1 MKKKLAV
8 GGDVFADMIRGNCY
22 YVDKTL
28 FIRTI
33 MESESKVL
41 LMTRPRRFGKTLF
54 MDTLKTFLQINP
66 AEPGDRTGIEPLFE
80 GLRIQED
87 ADFCRQ
93 FMGQYP
99 TVFLSLKNA
108 EGPTFEDAYK
118 AFARMLV
125 NVAKELWFLEES
137 PRLLP
142 EDKKLL
148 RRYRDL
154 DYMRDRAHK
163 DDVQAFLR
171 DVMTLLSQHFQRKV
185 VLLIDEYDVPLAK
198 AAVGGYYDDMLPL
211 IRGFLG
217 EALKANPNT
226 GYDATA
232 YLKKAVLTGCLRV
245 SKESIFTG
253 INNPEVNT
261 VCSSD
266 VTLAQAIGFTTDEVK
281 SLLDYYGL
289 TARYDDVRQWYDG
302 YRFCREE
309 MYCPWDVI
317 NFADQAL
324 RSEDALQYEP
334 GNYWEKT
341 SGNEVIQ
348 EFLGF
353 LTSEDADRM
362 QTLVD
367 GGSIDITINEKLTYS
382 DFSQHNSEDFWTL
395 LLFTG
400 YLTVEAPVKGQL
412 DTYRLR
418 IPNEEIRDTF
428 EKNVRALYSKKN
440 RQYVRYGENLSQA
453 FLSGQADAVRRILLP
468 LLRRY
473 VSVRD
478 EMTKAPPENYYHGFL
493 SALLVCAGEAIE
505 GLHSNPEAGDGYAD
519 LVFTSPDMD
528 VGVVIEVK
536 RCREPSEMQR
546 EAKAALCQIK
556 TKHYA
561 QIFEEYGCATCYGFG
576 MAFCRKLCVVTV
588 EKLECSVGYPP
599 A

>member
-8 GGDVFADMIRGNCY
+8 GGDVFADMIRNNCY
-22 YVDKTL
+22 YVDKTP
-28 FIRTI
+28 FIRTV
-33 MESESKVL
+33 MASEGKVL
-41 LMTRPRRFGKTLF
+41 FMTRPRHFGKTLF
-54 MDTLKTFLQINP
+54 MDTLKTFLQVNP
-66 AEPGDRTGIEPLFE
+66 ASPGDCTGIAPLFD
-80 GLRIQED
+80 GLKIHED
-87 ADFCRQ
+87 DAFCRQ
-93 FMGQYP
+93 FMGQCP
-99 TVFLSLKNA
+99 TIFLSLKSA
-108 EGPTFEDAYK
+108 EGSTFEDAYK

-125 NVAKELWFLEES
+125 NVAKELVFLEAS

-142 EDKKLL
+142 DDKKLL

-154 DYMRDRAHK
+154 DYMRDVAHK

-171 DVMTLLSQHFQRKV
+171 DVMTFLSQHFQRKV

-198 AAVGGYYDDMLPL
+198 AAVGGYYDEMLPL

-232 YLKKAVLTGCLRV
+232 YLRKAVMTGCLRV

-261 VCSSD
+261 VCSTD
-266 VTLAQAIGFTTDEVK
+266 LTLAEVIGFNADEVK
-281 SLLDYYGL
+281 TLLDYYGL
-289 TARYDDVRQWYDG
+289 AARYDDVKHWYDG
-302 YRFCREE
+302 YRFSGRE

-317 NFADQAL
+317 NFADQAV
-324 RSEDALQYEP
+324 RSGDVLQYEP

-341 SGNEVIQ
+341 SGNDVIK

-353 LTSEDADRM
+353 LTSEDTDRM

-367 GGSIDITINEKLTYS
+367 GGTIEITVNEKLTYS

-400 YLTVEAPVKGQL
+400 YLTVDSPVKGQL

-428 EKNVRALYSKKN
+428 EKNVRALYSRKN
-440 RQYVRYGENLSQA
+440 RQYVRYGEDLSQA

-478 EMTKAPPENYYHGFL
+478 EATKAPPENYYHGFL
-493 SALLVCAGEAIE
+493 SAMLVCAGEAIE
-505 GLHSNPEAGDGYAD
+505 GLRSNPEAGDGYAD
-519 LVFTSPDMD
+519 LVFMSPDMD
-528 VGVVIEVK
+528 TGVVIEVK
-536 RCREPSEMQR
+536 RCREPSAMQK
-546 EAKAALCQIK
+546 EALAALDQIK
-556 TKHYA
+556 KKHYA
-561 QIFEEYGCATCYGFG
+561 QFFNEYGCTTYYGFD
-576 MAFCRKLCVVTV
+576 MAFCRKLCIVKA
-588 EKLECSVGYPP
+588 EKMTADAL
-599 A
+599 

>member
-8 GGDVFADMIRGNCY
+8 GGDVFADMIRNNCY
-22 YVDKTL
+22 YVDKTP
-28 FIRTI
+28 FIRTV
-33 MESESKVL
+33 MASEGKVL
-41 LMTRPRRFGKTLF
+41 FMTRPRRFGKTLF
-54 MDTLKTFLQINP
+54 MDTLKTFLQVNP
-66 AEPGDRTGIEPLFE
+66 ACPGDRTGIEPLFD
-80 GLRIQED
+80 GLKIRED
-87 ADFCRQ
+87 DAFCRQ

-99 TVFLSLKNA
+99 TIFLSLKSA
-108 EGPTFEDAYK
+108 EGSTFEDAYK

-125 NVAKELWFLEES
+125 NVAKELVFLEES

-142 EDKKLL
+142 DDKKLL

-154 DYMRDRAHK
+154 DYMRDTAHK

-171 DVMTLLSQHFQRKV
+171 DVMTFLSQHFQRKV

-198 AAVGGYYDDMLPL
+198 AAVGGYYDEMLPL

-232 YLKKAVLTGCLRV
+232 YLRKAVMTGCLRV

-261 VCSSD
+261 VCSTD
-266 VTLAQAIGFTTDEVK
+266 LTLAEVIGFNADEVK
-281 SLLDYYGL
+281 TLLDYYGL
-289 TARYDDVRQWYDG
+289 AARYDDVKHWYDG
-302 YRFCREE
+302 YRFTGRE

-317 NFADQAL
+317 NFADQAV
-324 RSEDALQYEP
+324 RSDDVLQYEP

-341 SGNEVIQ
+341 SGNDVIK

-367 GGSIDITINEKLTYS
+367 GGTIEITVNEKLTYS

-400 YLTVEAPVKGQL
+400 YLTVDSPVKGQL

-428 EKNVRALYSKKN
+428 EKNVRALYSRKN
-440 RQYVRYGENLSQA
+440 RQYVRYGEDLSQA

-478 EMTKAPPENYYHGFL
+478 EATKAPPENYYHGFCRPCWF
-493 SALLVCAGEAIE
+493 V
-505 GLHSNPEAGDGYAD
+505 PE
-519 LVFTSPDMD
+519 
-528 VGVVIEVK
+528 K
-536 RCREPSEMQR
+536 RLR
-546 EAKAALCQIK
+546 
-556 TKHYA
+556 
-561 QIFEEYGCATCYGFG
+561 GCAPIQKPETVTRTWF
-576 MAFCRKLCVVTV
+576 LC
-588 EKLECSVGYPP
+588 PRIWIP
-599 A
+599 AW